1 MATYKFYYLVSGSN
15 NVQQKEYISS
25 YNVLTVEP
33 YFLKDTPNAQQIIRV
48 DILSDPEGINTDEA
62 LGYTRPQQ

>member
-1 MATYKFYYLVSGSN
+1 MATYKFYYLISGNN
-15 NVQQKEYISS
+15 NVQQKEYNSS

-33 YFLKDTPNAQQIIRV
+33 YFKKETPNVTQITRV

-62 LGYTRPQQ
+62 LGYVRPNN